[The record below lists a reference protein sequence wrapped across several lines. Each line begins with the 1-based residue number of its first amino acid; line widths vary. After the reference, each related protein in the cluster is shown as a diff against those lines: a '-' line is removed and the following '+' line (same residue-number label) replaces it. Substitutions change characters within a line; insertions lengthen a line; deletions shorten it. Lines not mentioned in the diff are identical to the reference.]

1 MKKGDNPRHC
11 HPLAQANVL
20 IFYLL
25 HFLCASIIFI
35 LFLIMFCRILK
46 AENERYQKEMD
57 FQLKMMELE
66 NQPRTQERE
75 HEMRFIS
82 LLMGNNRQNQNVP
95 QPLIHYPNLL
105 PNNLSDFLPS
115 SSYINQLNSTPLNV
129 SDTSSDTSSLNIEEG
144 LYSYYSL

>member
-1 MKKGDNPRHC
+1 
-11 HPLAQANVL
+11 
-20 IFYLL
+20 
-25 HFLCASIIFI
+25 
-35 LFLIMFCRILK
+35 MFCRILK

-66 NQPRTQERE
+66 NQPRIQERE

-82 LLMGNNRQNQNVP
+82 LLMENNRQNQNVP